1 MRKLGRPSGH
11 RKMMLRNLTTDLLKY
26 GRIETTE
33 TRAKEVRRIA
43 EKMITLAKKNNL
55 AARRLVLAELLD
67 ETTVKNLFEKIGPK
81 YQDRNG
87 GYVRLTKIGPRRGDS
102 TPLAV
107 LELVE

>member
-1 MRKLGRPSGH
+1 
-11 RKMMLRNLTTDLLKY
+11 MMLKNLTTDLLKY

-33 TRAKEVRRIA
+33 TRAKEVRKIA
-43 EKMITLAKKNNL
+43 EKMITLAKKNDL

-67 ETTVKNLFEKIGPK
+67 ETTVKNLFDKIAPK

-102 TPLAV
+102 TPLAI
-107 LELVE
+107 LELVD